1 MEILKLLNLYE
12 QETGKSLD
20 SWELENLLK
29 TDEKALRLFAYA
41 IVDARENLNRIRKII
56 ED

>member
-12 QETGKSLD
+12 KETGKTLD

-29 TDEKALRLFAYA
+29 NDEKALRLFAFA
-41 IVDARENLNRIRKII
+41 IVDARDTLNHIRRII

>member
-1 MEILKLLNLYE
+1 MEILKLLTLYE
-12 QETGKSLD
+12 KETGKHLD

-29 TDEKALRLFAYA
+29 NDEKALHLFAYA
-41 IVDARENLNRIRKII
+41 IVDARENLNHIRKII

>member
-1 MEILKLLNLYE
+1 MELLKLLKQYE
-12 QETGKSLD
+12 KETGTRLD

-29 TDEKALRLFAYA
+29 NDEKALHQFAYA
-41 IVDARENLNRIRKII
+41 IIDTKGILEHIKNIL

>member
-1 MEILKLLNLYE
+1 MEILKLLNAYE
-12 QETGKSLD
+12 KETGKSLD

-29 TDEKALRLFAYA
+29 NDEKALHLFASA
-41 IVDARENLNRIRKII
+41 IVDAKENLNRIRKII

>member
-12 QETGKSLD
+12 KETGKNLD

-29 TDEKALRLFAYA
+29 NDERALHLFAYA
-41 IVDARENLNRIRKII
+41 IVDARDTLNHIRRII

>member
-29 TDEKALRLFAYA
+29 TDEKALHLFAYA

>member
-1 MEILKLLNLYE
+1 MEILKLLKAYE
-12 QETGKSLD
+12 NETGKTLD

-29 TDEKALRLFAYA
+29 SDEKALHLFANA
-41 IVDARENLNRIRKII
+41 IVDARENLNHIRKII

>member
-1 MEILKLLNLYE
+1 MEILKLLKHYE
-12 QETGKSLD
+12 KETGKTLD

-29 TDEKALRLFAYA
+29 NNEKALHLFAYA
-41 IVDARENLNRIRKII
+41 IVDARENLNHIRKII